1 MTLFVIF
8 ALLLSWWQ
16 EEKIRRLKKKLE
28 QYEKE
33 NEK

>member
-16 EEKIRRLKKKLE
+16 EEQIRRLKKKLE
-28 QYEKE
+28 QYEKDE
-33 NEK
+33 